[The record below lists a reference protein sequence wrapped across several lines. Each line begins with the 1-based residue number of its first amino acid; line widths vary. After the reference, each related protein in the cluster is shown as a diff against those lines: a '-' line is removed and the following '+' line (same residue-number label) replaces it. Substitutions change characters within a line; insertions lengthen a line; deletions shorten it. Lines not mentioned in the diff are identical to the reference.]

1 MREYSL
7 QDPEYRET
15 VDLRN
20 YKGIIENSVFAIAP
34 TAVVTVYK
42 DKYTITPDLPKGDLI
57 KIGRLIAHTD
67 LGQYCMIRP
76 ILFKG
81 EVSREPIQP
90 KNNEKIIQ
98 EQMNNKIPKK
108 KGRCR

>member
-7 QDPEYRET
+7 QDPGYRKK

-20 YKGIIENSVFAIAP
+20 YKKLIEDSVLAIAP

-81 EVSREPIQP
+81 GVSREPVQMES
-90 KNNEKIIQ
+90 NEKILGK
-98 EQMNNKIPKK
+98 QMNKKKPKK

>member
-1 MREYSL
+1 MHFFKQIRTS
-7 QDPEYRET
+7 
-15 VDLRN
+15 
-20 YKGIIENSVFAIAP
+20 KFF
-34 TAVVTVYK
+34 K